1 MFNLKI
7 DSKSNQKLTLML
19 VLCAAIAGSSVIPLV
34 AASEEIR
41 PQRKTQTIDEL
52 TPEERDLVNR
62 FYHLFTTKTR
72 GVMVSKW
79 FGILTWQHP
88 FDLWVTQEI
97 MTEVAPDLVVE
108 AGTFRGGSAIIWAM
122 MLEHINPRGSVV
134 TIDIEDKRVP
144 KAKEMPIAKRKVEF
158 LHGSSTAPDI
168 VAKVKSRAKGKKVL
182 LILDSLHTRDHVLD
196 ELRAYWEIVPVGSYI
211 IVQDSVI
218 GGHPIAPWRG
228 PGPWEAVADFMKEN
242 DHFVIDK
249 KRERFLL
256 TNNPNGF
263 LRRVK

>member
-1 MFNLKI
+1 MKNTRRV
-7 DSKSNQKLTLML
+7 KLIVALF
-19 VLCAAIAGSSVIPLV
+19 CAIAISFAIALSASSED
-34 AASEEIR
+34 AK
-41 PQRKTQTIDEL
+41 PQRKGQTIDEL

-97 MTEVAPDLVVE
+97 MFEVKPDLVVE

-122 MLEHINPRGSVV
+122 MLEHINPTGSVV

-144 KAKEMPIAKRKVEF
+144 RAKEMPIAKRKIEF

-168 VAKVKSRAKGKKVL
+168 VAKVKNRAKGKKVL

-196 ELRAYWEIVPVGSYI
+196 ELRAYWEIVPIGSYI
-211 IVQDSVI
+211 VVQDSVI

-228 PGPWEAVADFMKEN
+228 PGPWEAVEDFMKEN
-242 DHFVIDK
+242 DHFEIDK
-249 KRERFLL
+249 SRERFLL

-263 LRRVK
+263 LKRVR